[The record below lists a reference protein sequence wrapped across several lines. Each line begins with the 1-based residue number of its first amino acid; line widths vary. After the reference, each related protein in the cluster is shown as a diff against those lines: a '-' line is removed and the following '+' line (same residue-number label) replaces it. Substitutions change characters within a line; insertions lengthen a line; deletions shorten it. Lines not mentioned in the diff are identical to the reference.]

1 MLHQEIKNSV
11 KTAMLEK
18 NQVRLAVVRGLVA
31 AFTNELVAK
40 KRKPN
45 EMLSDGEALAV
56 IRRAAKQR
64 QDSISQFRAGGREDL
79 ATQEEAELKQLE
91 TYLPAMMSTAE
102 ITKIAKTKMAE
113 LGVTDKSQS
122 GTLMNTLMKDL
133 KGQADGSDVKK
144 VVEELLG

>member
-1 MLHQEIKNSV
+1 
-11 KTAMLEK
+11 MLEK